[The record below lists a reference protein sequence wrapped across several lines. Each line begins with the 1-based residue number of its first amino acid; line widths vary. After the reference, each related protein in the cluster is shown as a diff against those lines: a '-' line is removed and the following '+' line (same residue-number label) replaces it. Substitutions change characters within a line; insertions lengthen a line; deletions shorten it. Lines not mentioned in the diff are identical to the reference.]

1 MRMKNTFLAA
11 VMVVGAITL
20 TGCGGGDKAMT
31 EAEHAASLGL
41 SEEEYQE
48 NKEAAARMNMD
59 VDEHVKMGH

>member
-1 MRMKNTFLAA
+1 
-11 VMVVGAITL
+11 MVVGVVAL
-20 TGCGGGDKAMT
+20 SGCGGGDKAMT

-59 VDEHVKMGH
+59 VDEHVNMGH

>member
-1 MRMKNTFLAA
+1 MMKNTFLAA
-11 VMVVGAITL
+11 IMVVGVVAL
-20 TGCGGGDKAMT
+20 SGCGGSDKAMT

-59 VDEHVKMGH
+59 VDEHVNMGH